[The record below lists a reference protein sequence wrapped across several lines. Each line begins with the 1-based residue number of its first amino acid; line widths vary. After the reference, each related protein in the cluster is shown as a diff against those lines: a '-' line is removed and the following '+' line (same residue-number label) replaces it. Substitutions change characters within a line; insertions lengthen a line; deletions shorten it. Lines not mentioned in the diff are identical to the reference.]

1 MHMISKNW
9 VSAMGALFAIAA
21 AIILLRDIALWGP
34 DFVLDFIMNDKI
46 NSEKFVLIMFGISA
60 LLFIYSKRYEHTRV
74 E

>member
-1 MHMISKNW
+1 MISKNW

-21 AIILLRDIALWGP
+21 VIILLRDIALWGP

-46 NSEKFVLIMFGISA
+46 NSAKFVLIMFGISA
-60 LLFIYSKRYEHTRV
+60 LLFIYSKRYERTRI